1 MQTNPVLERNLLA
14 LSSCHPALSAIVG
27 GVNPSPR
34 ITFIT
39 SRTKQLIPA
48 QIVNNNPIP
57 LHSRV
62 DPGREGERFFSLYR
76 GTGFLVFFGFGAG
89 YHILP
94 FLKSSRVANILII
107 DKDFRMFRSIL
118 ETIDIRSLII
128 DPRVVFLIDKTVSEI
143 ADYILKHYFPVIAG
157 SLKTISLG
165 SRVNLEKEYFHDIV
179 RGIKTIINSIADDY
193 TVQARFGEK
202 WFINTLFNLEK
213 AGESTV
219 SINASPRVLVTGAG
233 PSLEDQV
240 GRIKKMRKSA
250 TLIATDTSLPALL
263 CENITPDFII
273 SIDCQQISYHHFFQ
287 GIPDGIPLI
296 LDLASPTL
304 LTRLNKNILFFSSGH
319 PFSQYISNN
328 WRKFPYIDTSGGNVS
343 HSAVSLA
350 YALGA
355 KEIYLFGIDYSYPRG
370 KTYARG
376 TYLYP
381 YYRAKENRFDPL
393 ETYFMSFIFKNKHLI
408 KEKTG
413 DSFRYT
419 THQLLSY
426 KERLENAINSYS
438 SHVVCVKGRGLPV
451 HIKNKQTT
459 QPDSPQPN
467 VLLAQGPAQCDWVS
481 FLRFYINELNNL
493 PEPFFPVTKYL
504 SDLSQKERDLWF
516 TLFPAATFLKEYSD
530 LETDEASGL
539 LKKTILWTK
548 EKIERLIGSR

>member
-1 MQTNPVLERNLLA
+1 MQSNPVLERNLLA

-27 GVNPSPR
+27 AVDPSPH
-34 ITFIT
+34 ITFLT
-39 SRTKQLIPA
+39 SRTNRLVPA
-48 QIVNNNPIP
+48 QIVNNNAIP
-57 LHSRV
+57 LHSKV
-62 DPGREGERFFSLYR
+62 DPGREGERFLSIYQ
-76 GTGFLVFFGFGAG
+76 GTGFLVFLGFGAG

-94 FLKSSRVANILII
+94 FLESSGVSNILII
-107 DKDFRMFRSIL
+107 DRDFRIFKSIL
-118 ETIDIRSLII
+118 ENIDIRSII
-128 DPRVVFLIDKTVSEI
+128 VDPRVVFLIDKSVSDI

-157 SLKTISLG
+157 NLKTISLG
-165 SRVNLEKEYFHDIV
+165 SRVNLEKEYFHEIV

-213 AGESTV
+213 AEQSTV
-219 SINASPRVLVTGAG
+219 SINAYPRIIVTGAG

-240 GRIKKMRKSA
+240 NKIKKMRKNT

-263 CENITPDFII
+263 YENIKPDIII
-273 SIDCQQISYHHFFQ
+273 SIDCQQISYHHFFK
-287 GIPDGIPLI
+287 GLPEGIPLI

-304 LTRLNKNILFFSSGH
+304 LTRLKRNILFFSSGH

-350 YALGA
+350 QALGA
-355 KEIYLFGIDYSYPRG
+355 EEIYLFGIDFSYPEG

-381 YYRAKENRFDPL
+381 YFRSIENRFDPL
-393 ETYFMSFIFKNKHLI
+393 EKLFISFIFRNKHLI

-413 DSFRYT
+413 DTYRYT
-419 THQLLSY
+419 TNQLLSY
-426 KERLENAINSYS
+426 KERLENAIKEYS
-438 SHVVCVKGRGLPV
+438 SHVVYVKGKGLPV
-451 HIKNKQTT
+451 HIKKEQTAKQGMNH
-459 QPDSPQPN
+459 SN
-467 VLLAQGPAQCDWVS
+467 VLLAQGPTQCDWVS
-481 FLRFYINELNNL
+481 FLHFYIDELNKL

-504 SDLSQKERDLWF
+504 SDLSQGERDLWF

-530 LETDEASGL
+530 IKTEEASEL

-548 EKIERLIGSR
+548 EKIYRLIGG